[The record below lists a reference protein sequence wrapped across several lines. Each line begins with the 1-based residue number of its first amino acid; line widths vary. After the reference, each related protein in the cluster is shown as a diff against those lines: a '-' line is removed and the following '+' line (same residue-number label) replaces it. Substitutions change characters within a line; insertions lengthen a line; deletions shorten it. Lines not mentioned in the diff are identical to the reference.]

1 MPDFWSTD
9 PDPSA
14 AVMMVVP
21 ELGGF
26 IRALFPIKMTEGH
39 TLTYGV
45 WIGVDSKSLNR
56 AFKLW
61 WSPKYSKLRIS

>member
-1 MPDFWSTD
+1 MEMPDFWSTD

-45 WIGVDSKSLNR
+45 WIGVDSK
-56 AFKLW
+56 
-61 WSPKYSKLRIS
+61 